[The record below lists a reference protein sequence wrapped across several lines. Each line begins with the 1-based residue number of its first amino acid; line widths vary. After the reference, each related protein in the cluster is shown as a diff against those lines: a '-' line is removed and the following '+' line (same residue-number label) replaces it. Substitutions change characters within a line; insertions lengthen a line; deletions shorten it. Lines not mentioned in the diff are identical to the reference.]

1 MKALIVDD
9 EKHVRDAIRL
19 LVNWQEHR
27 IETILEAPDGEAA
40 MELIER
46 EKPEIIMTDMMMP
59 VMNGV
64 ELLEWLQTN
73 APDSK
78 TIVISGHD
86 DFSLLRHTV
95 KYGGTDYILKPID
108 ADQLNEAL
116 SKAIHAWTKDE
127 EHRQLNVN
135 RNIEMNRIKPV
146 YWDKLLSNLIAEP
159 STYESSAEQLE
170 KELGLSRD
178 TRYCRVAIL
187 SLDTME
193 RSLKNK
199 FSSNLDLLLF
209 SLVNICNEFL
219 RSDQRGFAFRYW
231 NSDNEIVLFLWKEQR
246 DAESFLTKINE
257 GMRITLKSRV
267 DFGIGGSHPFP
278 RDLSVSYRE
287 AREALRQRNLM
298 AKNTWIHSTLK
309 PAAKSVHRALSFSHY
324 EERIHL
330 AIRSGSSEQI
340 EESVQQWIDAVKQ
353 IDYITLE
360 QLDHWWREYTVM
372 TRRWVHEFFPS
383 KTEEEVKQMLA
394 SEPAS
399 LIVPLDEHGI
409 LSLPLW
415 QQELTRS
422 MVQLSK
428 RLLENQQKDKNVIFE
443 IAAFLDQHYHEDIT
457 LQDIANRFFLSREY
471 ISRKFKQ
478 EFEVNL
484 SDYLGQIRMDKAK
497 VLLQNPHLRISQ
509 VAEMVGYQ
517 DEKYFSKVFKK
528 QVGISPNE
536 YRKNS
541 KSS

>member
-1 MKALIVDD
+1 MKVLIVDD
-9 EKHVRDAIRL
+9 ERHVRDAIRL
-19 LVNWQEHR
+19 LVNWKHHG
-27 IETILEAPDGEAA
+27 IVTILEASDGEAA
-40 MELIER
+40 MEQIVR
-46 EKPEIIMTDMMMP
+46 DKPEIIMTDMMMP

-64 ELLEWLQTN
+64 QLLEWLHVN
-73 APDSK
+73 APNSK

-116 SKAIHAWTKDE
+116 AKAILAWTKEE
-127 EHRQLNVN
+127 EHRHVN
-135 RNIEMNRIKPV
+135 RERNIEMNQIKPV

-159 STYESSAEQLE
+159 STYDGSADQLD
-170 KELGLSRD
+170 KELGLSRNI
-178 TRYCRVAIL
+178 TQCRVAIL

-199 FSSNLDLLLF
+199 FSHNLDLLLF

-219 RSDQRGFAFRYW
+219 SSKQRGFAFRYW
-231 NSDNEIVLFLWKEQR
+231 NSDNEIVLFLWKDQQE
-246 DAESFLTKINE
+246 AEAILTKINE
-257 GMRITLKSRV
+257 GMRVTLRSRV
-267 DFGIGGSHPFP
+267 DFGIGRSHPFP
-278 RDLSVSYRE
+278 SDLLLSYQE

-298 AKNTWIHSTLK
+298 SKDTWIHSTLT
-309 PAAKSVHRALSFSHY
+309 PSAKSVHRALAFSHY

-330 AIRSGSSEQI
+330 AIRSGSMEKIQ
-340 EESVQQWIDAVKQ
+340 ESVQQWIDAVKQ
-353 IDYITLE
+353 SDTITFE

-372 TRRWVHEFFPS
+372 KRRWVQEFFPR
-383 KTEEEVKQMLA
+383 KNEDEVKMMLA
-394 SEPAS
+394 DEPS
-399 LIVPLDEHGI
+399 SMIVPLDEHGI
-409 LSLPLW
+409 LSLTLW

-422 MVQLSK
+422 MLQLSK
-428 RLLENQQKDKNVIFE
+428 LLLQHQQKDKNIIFE

-457 LQDIANRFFLSREY
+457 LQDISSRFFLSREY

-497 VLLQNPHLRISQ
+497 TLLRNPHLRISQ

-528 QVGISPNE
+528 QEGLSPNE
-536 YRKNS
+536 YRKSS
-541 KSS
+541 KSI